1 MARFSFHAAL
11 CVAAPLL
18 AITAHADQSDATA
31 ANAGATASGNSTAPP
46 QLTEIQVTA
55 QRLNDARSSIETQ
68 TGASTYVIDSQA
80 IAAMPGGDNVQ
91 LNQVL
96 LQAPDVVQD
105 SFGQIHVR
113 ADHND
118 LQYRLNGIILPEGIS
133 VFSQTLSP
141 WLISSLKLITGALPA
156 EYGLRTAGI
165 IDLSTASGSLQPGGE
180 ISLYGGSHS
189 TYQPSAEFGGSEG
202 PFTYYVTADYKQDN
216 LGIESPD
223 TSSNPL
229 HDHTTQTHAFS
240 YLEDIL
246 DPANRV
252 SLILGLSDDTFQ
264 IPNQVGLE
272 PPGIGNI
279 VGLGPC
285 GTGTGFYPQSPTGQ
299 CQNGNNRVLTVNG
312 QYAYLS
318 NGLNEHQHEL
328 AEYAIGSWQHSEGA
342 FNVQT
347 SLSARFT
354 SLHFVPDWTGDLL
367 FNGIAQDAFK
377 DDTAIGW
384 QTDASYKFNDAHT
397 VRTGLYFQHDESRSD
412 TTTQVLPIETISG
425 VGYQTSDVP
434 TTVINTG
441 TQAQQME
448 SVYLQDEWKIWSP
461 FTLNYGVRFDRY
473 SAYSSG
479 SQTSPRVNAVWQF
492 DTGTTLHGGYSRYF
506 TPPPFELIASGTF
519 TQFANTT
526 AVPPGTVTKDSPPI
540 AERSNYYDLGVQQTL
555 LDKQL
560 TLGVDSF
567 YEQSQNLID
576 EGQFGAPIILTP
588 FNYRYGLIGGIEFT
602 VNYTVDNFT
611 YYLNSAWQAAHGKGV
626 ESAQFNFTQQQLDYI
641 ASNYIHLDHEGRVS
655 ASSGISYMWLGTRF
669 SIDDLFGTGLRQDLT
684 LPDGFVIPNGDH
696 TPSYNQI
703 NLGTSHAF
711 DLPATGPLT
720 VRFDII
726 NIADKVYQIR
736 SGTGIGVFAPQYG
749 PRRGFFGGLSWRF

>member
-1 MARFSFHAAL
+1 MARFSFSAATL
-11 CVAAPLL
+11 CVAASFLS
-18 AITAHADQSDATA
+18 IISTANADQTDSTA
-31 ANAGATASGNSTAPP
+31 ADADSSATGSSAAGP
-46 QLTEIQVTA
+46 QLKEIEVTA

-68 TGASTYVIDSQA
+68 TGASTYTIDSQA
-80 IAAMPGGDNVQ
+80 IAAMPGGDNAQ

-113 ADHND
+113 GDHND

-165 IDLSTASGSLQPGGE
+165 IDLSTNSGLLQPGGE

-189 TYQPSAEFGGSEG
+189 TYQPSAEYGGSDG
-202 PFTYYVTADYKQDN
+202 QFTYYATADYKQDN

-223 TSSNPL
+223 GSSNPL
-229 HDHTTQTHAFS
+229 HDHTTQAHAFS
-240 YLEDIL
+240 YLENIL

-252 SLILGLSDDTFQ
+252 SLILGLSDDEFQ
-264 IPNQVGLE
+264 IPNQVGLQ
-272 PPGIGNI
+272 PPGIGGI
-279 VGLGPC
+279 TGLGPC
-285 GTGTGFYPQSPTGQ
+285 GTGTGFYGSSTSA
-299 CQNGNNRVLTVNG
+299 CQGGDNHALTANG
-312 QYAYLS
+312 QYAFLS
-318 NGLNEHQHEL
+318 NDLNEHQHEL
-328 AEYAIGSWQHSEGA
+328 AEYAIATWQHSEGA

-367 FNGIAQDAFK
+367 YNGIAQDAFK

-384 QTDASYKFNDAHT
+384 QTDAAYKINAAHT
-397 VRTGLYFQHDESRSD
+397 LRTGLYFQHDDSRSD
-412 TTTQVLPIETISG
+412 TASQVLPIDAAGT
-425 VGYQTSDVP
+425 QTSDVP
-434 TTVINTG
+434 LTVIDTG
-441 TQAQQME
+441 TQVQQIE
-448 SVYLQDEWKIWSP
+448 SVYLQDEWKIFSP
-461 FTLNYGVRFDRY
+461 LTLNYGLRFDRY

-492 DTGTTLHGGYSRYF
+492 DSGTTLHGGYSRYF

-519 TQFANTT
+519 TQFAGTT
-526 AVPPGTVTKDSPPI
+526 AVPPGSETKDSPPI
-540 AERSNYYDLGVQQTL
+540 AERANYYDFGVQQTL
-555 LDKQL
+555 FDKEL
-560 TLGVDSF
+560 TLGIDSF

-588 FNYRYGLIGGIEFT
+588 FNYRYGLIKGIEFSA
-602 VNYTVDNFT
+602 NFAIQNFSA
-611 YYLNSAWQAAHGKGV
+611 YLNSAWQSAHGKGV
-626 ESAQFNFTQQQLDYI
+626 ESAQFNFTQPELNYI
-641 ASNYIHLDHEGRVS
+641 AGNYIALDHEGRVS
-655 ASSGISYMWLGTRF
+655 ASGGVSYMWLGTRF

-696 TPSYNQI
+696 TPSYDQI
-703 NLGTSHAF
+703 NLGVSHAF
-711 DLPATGPLT
+711 DLASTGPLT
-720 VRFDII
+720 VRFDVI
-726 NIADKVYQIR
+726 NAADKIYQIR

-749 PRRGFFGGLSWRF
+749 PRRGFFGGVSWKF